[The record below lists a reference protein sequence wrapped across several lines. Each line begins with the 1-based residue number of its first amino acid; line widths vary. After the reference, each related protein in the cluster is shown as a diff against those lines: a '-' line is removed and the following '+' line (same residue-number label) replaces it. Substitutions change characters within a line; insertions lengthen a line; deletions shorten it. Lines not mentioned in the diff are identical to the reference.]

1 MCAAHRLA
9 QGRIRPASLRAA
21 RGYYDG
27 DGDQEKSSL
36 HGLLGL
42 HYNSFAVEP
51 SPGSPISERAQRDS
65 QHESSD
71 QEPML
76 YCPVCSR
83 RLTERKCKLF
93 CEQCGYYMSCA
104 DYY

>member
-1 MCAAHRLA
+1 MR
-9 QGRIRPASLRAA
+9 
-21 RGYYDG
+21 
-27 DGDQEKSSL
+27 
-36 HGLLGL
+36 LLGL
-42 HYNSFAVEP
+42 HYNGFAVDHTPEA
-51 SPGSPISERAQRDS
+51 SLSEQAKAAS
-65 QHESSD
+65 EN
-71 QEPML
+71 EPML

>member
-1 MCAAHRLA
+1 MRKNLRC
-9 QGRIRPASLRAA
+9 IR
-21 RGYYDG
+21 
-27 DGDQEKSSL
+27 
-36 HGLLGL
+36 LLGL
-42 HYNSFAVEP
+42 HYNSFAVDLTPEV
-51 SPGSPISERAQRDS
+51 PISERTKAAS
-65 QHESSD
+65 EN
-71 QEPML
+71 EPML

>member
-1 MCAAHRLA
+1 MCLSATRWN
-9 QGRIRPASLRAA
+9 
-21 RGYYDG
+21 
-27 DGDQEKSSL
+27 
-36 HGLLGL
+36 
-42 HYNSFAVEP
+42 HYNGFTVDGE
-51 SPGSPISERAQRDS
+51 SEVTASAPQAKS
-65 QHESSD
+65 TD

-93 CEQCGYYMSCA
+93 CEQCGYYLSCA